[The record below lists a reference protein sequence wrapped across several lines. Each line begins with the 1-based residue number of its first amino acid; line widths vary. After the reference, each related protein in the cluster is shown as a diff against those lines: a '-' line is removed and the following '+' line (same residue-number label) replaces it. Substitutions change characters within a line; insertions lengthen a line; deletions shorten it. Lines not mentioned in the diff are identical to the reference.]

1 MCMHWNW
8 GRTPKRGDV
17 GRPDRTDVETAF
29 RTIIRWAGDDPER
42 PGLIETPG
50 RVARAFEEFF
60 AGYRQDPTLILEK
73 TFEEIEGYDEMIVLR
88 GIRFESHCE
97 HHMTP
102 ITGKAWVAYVPSGRV
117 VGISK
122 LARVVELMRS
132 ASRFRKK

>member
-1 MCMHWNW
+1 MSSNVHALEL
-8 GRTPKRGDV
+8 GRAPKRVEV

-60 AGYRQDPTLILEK
+60 AGYGQDPSLILEK

-97 HHMTP
+97 LADYGQGLGGVRP
-102 ITGKAWVAYVPSGRV
+102 ERSGRRDQQACE
-117 VGISK
+117 G
-122 LARVVELMRS
+122 
-132 ASRFRKK
+132 